1 MPHDKYMHRPSGS
14 GKSKPLKYLSGY
26 VGDSTIVMLAE
37 LRLSID
43 WQSTITSKPPDA
55 SLTATGCS
63 SLTLMRIRRSVPLEI
78 WPSLHRAAA
87 VEVADQQLHQR

>member
-1 MPHDKYMHRPSGS
+1 MPHDKYMHRPARQREI
-14 GKSKPLKYLSGY
+14 KPLKYLSGY

-37 LRLSID
+37 SRLVID

-63 SLTLMRIRRSVPLEI
+63 ILTLMRIRRSLPLEI
-78 WPSLHRAAA
+78 
-87 VEVADQQLHQR
+87 